1 MHKHTRMLV
10 YDHGSDAHVEI
21 TEYADAP
28 SSVSDPCVR
37 SRIAP
42 QGERAGAE
50 VITEFGPAPV
60 RPISYP
66 KTLPFVPDRAVWTT
80 ESPSGV
86 TPEGARWP
94 CADPDALLEIVV
106 STSAAD
112 GWEVVPTPRRDQ
124 TLGVPNVVLRRDGI
138 LRELQVVSFGE
149 RSGFMLQMW
158 DVPETLFH
166 SPSA

>member
-28 SSVSDPCVR
+28 SSVSDPYVR

-42 QGERAGAE
+42 QGKRAGAE
-50 VITEFGPAPV
+50 TLTEFGPAPV

-66 KTLPFVPDRAVWTT
+66 KALPFVP
-80 ESPSGV
+80 
-86 TPEGARWP
+86 
-94 CADPDALLEIVV
+94 
-106 STSAAD
+106 
-112 GWEVVPTPRRDQ
+112 
-124 TLGVPNVVLRRDGI
+124 
-138 LRELQVVSFGE
+138 GE
-149 RSGFMLQMW
+149 RSKFMLQMW

-166 SPSA
+166 SPQG